1 VDRDREVEVRREEHR
16 PGAIRREETEVRRED
31 TETSRDDP
39 VVQRDP
45 NTGIA
50 AARDRFGGIDIPATL
65 IGMLVAIALLVILGG
80 IAAGAVS
87 AFGYQTGIEEG
98 RTEDVTVG
106 GMIAGIVVL
115 LLSFLVGGWTAGRM
129 ARYDGVKNG
138 VMVVVWTII
147 LVAILSALAAA
158 AGDEYNVLA
167 RAELPRFDR
176 DVVATG
182 AIVSALV
189 ALAAMLV
196 GSVLGG
202 IWGAMYHKRADREI
216 LAPRAT

>member
-1 VDRDREVEVRREEHR
+1 MDRDREVEVRREEER
-16 PGAIRREETEVRRED
+16 PGTIRREETEVRRDEPAI
-31 TETSRDDP
+31 R
-39 VVQRDP
+39 RDP
-45 NTGIA
+45 DTGLT
-50 AARDRFGGIDIPATL
+50 AARERFGGIDIPATL

-80 IAAGAVS
+80 IVGGAIS

-98 RTEDVTVG
+98 NVEDVTVA

-115 LLSFLVGGWTAGRM
+115 LVSFLIGGWTAGRM

-138 VMVVVWTII
+138 VMVVIWTIVLI
-147 LVAILSALAAA
+147 AILSALAAW
-158 AGDEYNVLA
+158 AGSEYNVLEQA
-167 RAELPRFDR
+167 NLPRLDR
-176 DVVATG
+176 DLLATG

-202 IWGAMYHKRADREI
+202 IWGVLYHRRADREI

>member
-1 VDRDREVEVRREEHR
+1 VDRDREVDQTEVRREER
-16 PGAIRREETEVRRED
+16 VVRTDPD
-31 TETSRDDP
+31 T
-39 VVQRDP
+39 
-45 NTGIA
+45 GLA
-50 AARDRFGGIDIPATL
+50 AARERFGGIDIPATL

-80 IAAGAVS
+80 IAAGAIS
-87 AFGYQTGIEEG
+87 AYGYQTGIEEG
-98 RTEDVTVG
+98 AVDEVTAG

-115 LLSFLVGGWTAGRM
+115 LLSFLIGGWTAGRM

-147 LVAILSALAAA
+147 LVAILSALAAW

-167 RAELPRFDR
+167 RADLPRFDR
-176 DVVATG
+176 DVLATG

-202 IWGAMYHKRADREI
+202 IWGAAYHRRADREI
-216 LAPRAT
+216 LTPRAT

>member
-1 VDRDREVEVRREEHR
+1 MDRDREAEVRREEGR
-16 PGAIRREETEVRRED
+16 PGAIRREDTEVRREETVARPDPRPDPD
-31 TETSRDDP
+31 T
-39 VVQRDP
+39 
-45 NTGIA
+45 GLA

-98 RTEDVTVG
+98 NVDEVTVG

-115 LLSFLVGGWTAGRM
+115 LLSFLIGGWTAGRM

-138 VMVVVWTII
+138 VMVVIWTII
-147 LVAILSALAAA
+147 LLAALSALAAW
-158 AGDEYNVLA
+158 AGDEYDVLA
-167 RAELPRFDR
+167 RADLPRLDR
-176 DVVATG
+176 DLLATG

-196 GSVLGG
+196 GSILGG
-202 IWGAMYHKRADREI
+202 IWGAAYHRRADREI